1 MYDLERLVG
10 LTVDH
15 DSEKLR
21 QALKGMP
28 VPEPR
33 PGFVDRALANA
44 TRAGR
49 KPAASRLSGLRHL
62 ATRWETWIG
71 AALGGAV
78 AATLTLLLVRP
89 LDPAT
94 PDAGAITLAL
104 HEARAI
110 DVLIDSERSLDDAT
124 IRIVATGSVMLD
136 GFDNEREID
145 WQTSLERG
153 SNLLSL
159 PVVARSAGKGQL
171 VAVIEHGGR
180 TRRVTINLTVR
191 DVEVSTS

>member
-1 MYDLERLVG
+1 
-10 LTVDH
+10 VDN
-15 DSEKLR
+15 DSETLR
-21 QALKGMP
+21 QALKRMP

-33 PGFVDRALANA
+33 PGFVNRALANA
-44 TRAGR
+44 TAEHHNT
-49 KPAASRLSGLRHL
+49 AASRPSRLRQF
-62 ATRWETWIG
+62 ATRWETWMG

-78 AATLTLLLVRP
+78 VATLMLVLLRP
-89 LDPAT
+89 LDTTAPGG
-94 PDAGAITLAL
+94 AGITLAL
-104 HEARAI
+104 NEARAI
-110 DVLIDSERSLDDAT
+110 DVLIDSERNLDDAT
-124 IRIVATGSVMLD
+124 IRIVATGSVTLD
-136 GFDNEREID
+136 GFENEREIG

-191 DVEVSTS
+191 GPEVSRS

>member
-1 MYDLERLVG
+1 
-10 LTVDH
+10 VDNE
-15 DSEKLR
+15 SEMLR
-21 QALKGMP
+21 QALKHMP

-33 PGFVDRALANA
+33 PGFVDRALARA
-44 TRAGR
+44 TSARPEAAAPRPGR
-49 KPAASRLSGLRHL
+49 LRHL

-78 AATLTLLLVRP
+78 AATLTLLLIRP
-89 LDPAT
+89 LDPT
-94 PDAGAITLAL
+94 SQPGAITLTL
-104 HEARAI
+104 NETRDI
-110 DVLIDSERSLDDAT
+110 EVLIDSERNLDNAN
-124 IRIVATGSVMLD
+124 IRIVATGSVTLE
-136 GFDNEREID
+136 GFEDENEIG
-145 WQTSLERG
+145 WQTNLERG

-191 DVEVSTS
+191 DPEVSRS

>member
-1 MYDLERLVG
+1 MYELERLVG
-10 LTVDH
+10 LTVDN

-33 PGFVDRALANA
+33 PGFVDRALVNA
-44 TRAGR
+44 TRAGH
-49 KPAASRLSGLRHL
+49 KPAASQLSGLRHL

-78 AATLTLLLVRP
+78 AATLTLLLLRP
-89 LDPAT
+89 LEPTT

-104 HEARAI
+104 HETRAI

-136 GFDNEREID
+136 GFDNDREID
-145 WQTSLERG
+145 WRTSLDRG

-191 DVEVSTS
+191 DVEVSTT

>member
-1 MYDLERLVG
+1 
-10 LTVDH
+10 VDN

-21 QALKGMP
+21 QALKRMP

-33 PGFVDRALANA
+33 PGFVDRALAHA
-44 TRAGR
+44 TAQRRPAPPPRA
-49 KPAASRLSGLRHL
+49 SGLRHL
-62 ATRWETWIG
+62 VTRWETWIG

-78 AATLTLLLVRP
+78 AATLTLILLRP
-89 LDPAT
+89 VDHTT
-94 PDAGAITLAL
+94 PEPGGITLAL
-104 HEARAI
+104 NEARDI
-110 DVLIDSERSLDDAT
+110 DLLIDSERNLDDAT

-136 GFDNEREID
+136 GFENENEIG
-145 WQTSLERG
+145 WQTRLERG

-159 PVVARSAGKGQL
+159 PVVARSKGKGQL

-191 DVEVSTS
+191 DGVVSRS

>member
-1 MYDLERLVG
+1 MDN
-10 LTVDH
+10 

-44 TRAGR
+44 TTARHES
-49 KPAASRLSGLRHL
+49 AASRLSGLRYL

-78 AATLTLLLVRP
+78 AATLTLILMRP
-89 LDPAT
+89 FEPAA
-94 PDAGAITLAL
+94 PGVITLAL
-104 HEARAI
+104 HETRDI
-110 DVLIDSERSLDDAT
+110 EVLIDSERSLDDAT

-136 GFDNEREID
+136 GFDDERHID
-145 WQTSLERG
+145 WRTSLERG

-191 DVEVSTS
+191 DPEVSRS